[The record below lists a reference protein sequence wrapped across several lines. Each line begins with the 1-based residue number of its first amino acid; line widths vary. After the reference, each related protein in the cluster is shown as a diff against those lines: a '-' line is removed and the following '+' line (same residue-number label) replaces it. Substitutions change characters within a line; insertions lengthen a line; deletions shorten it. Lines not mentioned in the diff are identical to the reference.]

1 MFEFLFLFVSSLI
14 MEIVDAGLGMGY
26 GTVLSPFLIS
36 SGFDPLDIVP
46 ALLFS
51 QAIGGFTAAVFHH
64 RHKNVN
70 FTRNSEDTKIA
81 VVITFLG
88 VLATIL
94 SVFIAVNISKF
105 MLKTY
110 IGILVLAMGLVILS
124 GYSFKFRLRK
134 MVIVGI
140 ISSFN
145 KGLSGGGFGPV
156 VTGGQI
162 IGGKEIK
169 SSIGVT
175 TLAEAPVCI
184 AGFLSYVA
192 FNGIPSLSFL
202 IPLSIGA
209 VIAAPF
215 GARVTKKIAG
225 RRSKKI
231 LGVIIAVLG
240 LYTLL
245 QTWGLLPF

>member
-1 MFEFLFLFVSSLI
+1 VFESLFLFVSAWI
-14 MEIVDAGLGMGY
+14 MELVDAGLGMGY

-36 SGFDPLDIVP
+36 SGFDPLDVVP

-51 QAIGGFTAAVFHH
+51 QAIGGFTAAV
-64 RHKNVN
+64 
-70 FTRNSEDTKIA
+70 
-81 VVITFLG
+81 ITVLG

-110 IGILVLAMGLVILS
+110 IGVLVLAMGLVILS
-124 GYSFKFRLRK
+124 GYSFRFRLRK

-156 VTGGQI
+156 VTGGQV
-162 IGGKEIK
+162 IGGKDIK

-175 TLAEAPVCI
+175 TMAEAPVCI
-184 AGFLSYVA
+184 AGFLAYVA
-192 FNGIPSLSFL
+192 FNGMPSLSFL

-209 VIAAPF
+209 LVAAPF
-215 GARVTKKIAG
+215 GARITKRISG
-225 RRSKKI
+225 RRSRKI
-231 LGVIIAVLG
+231 LGILIVALG
-240 LYTLL
+240 LYTLTK
-245 QTWGLLPF
+245 TWFL